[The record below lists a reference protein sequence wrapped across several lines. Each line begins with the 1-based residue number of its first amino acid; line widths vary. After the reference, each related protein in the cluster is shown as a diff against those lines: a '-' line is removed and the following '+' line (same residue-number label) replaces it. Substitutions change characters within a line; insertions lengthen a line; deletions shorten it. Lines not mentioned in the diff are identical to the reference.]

1 MMRLLFI
8 SHIFPDGHDPW
19 SGLENVALLHTLADR
34 WEIRAVALRPVRLW
48 SRGSGWHPRAADVAF
63 RPEFVVTP
71 TLPMLGVSW
80 NIRRAARALRKP
92 LDRLRRDWHFDAVL
106 CASLI
111 PDACAVSR
119 LADEFQ
125 FRFVALA
132 LQDEVEKGLGASG
145 TRKTVASHLARAAGV
160 VTDSSALSAALA
172 QSGFR
177 KERMTLVS
185 GQESAS
191 EACHRLLL
199 PVRG

>member
-19 SGLENVALLHTLADR
+19 SGIENVALLHTLADR
-34 WEIRAVALRPVRLW
+34 WEIRAVVLRPVGLW
-48 SRGSGWHPRAADVAF
+48 SRGPGWHPRAADVSFHPMFAAA
-63 RPEFVVTP
+63 PK
-71 TLPMLGVSW
+71 LPLLGLGW

-92 LDRLRRDWHFDAVL
+92 LARLRRDWHFDAVL
-106 CASLI
+106 CASLL

-119 LADEFQ
+119 LAKEFQ
-125 FRFVALA
+125 YRFVALS
-132 LQDEVEKGLGASG
+132 LQDESEKRLGEAG
-145 TRKTVASHLARAAGV
+145 ARKLIAENLARAAGV
-160 VTDSSALSAALA
+160 VTDSSALSALLS
-172 QSGFR
+172 QTGFR

-185 GQESAS
+185 TPPAAA